1 MRKSAVI
8 CLGLVSWLLA
18 QGCVFAHDTGCV
30 DSSDCKS
37 GRTCNAGECVDIGSG
52 GDDNPSTNEGNTPGN
67 TGSSSVTPECPVS
80 ELGTSPTANQSAA
93 LMTASATKSIL
104 MSASGNKVTYI
115 GGNPCTLIKKPS
127 FTSNAPCNDLYRCGG
142 CDMLLSKQAQ
152 PPESTLSGM
161 TQWTLGLWA
170 PDDGSC
176 KSWDATYYVSKG
188 SSSSG
193 SSGGSNDA
201 CHRCSSA
208 CSGIP
213 GCSCC
218 AECGGFCFN

>member
-1 MRKSAVI
+1 MRKSAI
-8 CLGLVSWLLA
+8 ACIGMMTWLVA
-18 QGCVFAHDTGCV
+18 QGCVFMHDTGCL

-37 GRTCNAGECVDIGSG
+37 GRTCNSGECVDIANSP
-52 GDDNPSTNEGNTPGN
+52 GDENGNKG
-67 TGSSSVTPECPVS
+67 GSSSITTVTPQCPVS
-80 ELGTSPTANQSAA
+80 ELGTSPSANQSAA
-93 LMTASATKSIL
+93 LPKASATKSL
-104 MSASGNKVTYI
+104 AMSASGNRVTNI
-115 GGNPCTLIKKPS
+115 AGKACTLIKKPS

-161 TQWTLGLWA
+161 TQWTLGLWS

-176 KSWDATYYVSKG
+176 ASWDATYFVSKG
-188 SSSSG
+188 ATG
-193 SSGGSNDA
+193 STTGGSQDDA
-201 CHRCSSA
+201 CHRCSTA
-208 CSGIP
+208 CSGVP